1 MKDKLAIIGNGFD
14 ISHGLKTGYLDF
26 ANTLPV
32 DIKKDW
38 EKILIESEVHPN
50 TWYSFEDAIDKI
62 TAKWQENIGCWCYSP
77 HCRFFPAN
85 MVA

>member
-50 TWYSFEDAIDKI
+50 TWYSF
-62 TAKWQENIGCWCYSP
+62 
-77 HCRFFPAN
+77 
-85 MVA
+85 